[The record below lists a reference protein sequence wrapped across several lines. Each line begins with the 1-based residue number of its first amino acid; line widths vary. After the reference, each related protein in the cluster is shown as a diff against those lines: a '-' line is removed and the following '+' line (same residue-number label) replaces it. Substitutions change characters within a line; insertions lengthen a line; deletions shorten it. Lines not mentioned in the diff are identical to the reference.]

1 MDVEGTMRMMDNP
14 LSRRVM
20 LLLAHNGPNT
30 PKGIMELLHGVPQA
44 SLYRTIHT
52 LEDGGYISVVS
63 EERKRA
69 VVERT
74 YGISDGFKAY
84 LGDMILGNDMASY
97 RAFTTW
103 TLQRLAAEFDEYC
116 GREGADIVADGSCIH
131 STEIYATREE
141 LNRIHEKIME
151 AIKDNLVRTSPDQG
165 AHNFSVVVSPPREV
179 TGDD

>member
-1 MDVEGTMRMMDNP
+1 MDVESTMRMMENQ

-44 SLYRTIHT
+44 SLYRTIHS
-52 LEDGGYISVVS
+52 LEDDGYISVVS

-74 YGISDGFKAY
+74 YGVSEQFKRY
-84 LGDMILGNDMASY
+84 LEDMIIGNDMASY
-97 RAFTTW
+97 RAFATW
-103 TLQRLAAEFDEYC
+103 TLQRLSAEFDEYC
-116 GREGADIVADGSCIH
+116 GREDADIVADGSCVH

-141 LNRIHEKIME
+141 LGRIHEKIME
-151 AIKDNLVRTSPDQG
+151 AIRDNLVRTSPDQN
-165 AHNFSVVVSPPREV
+165 AHNFTVVVSPPREV